1 MNKNILKEI
10 RQHCSEEL
18 CAILLN
24 TGIDISDSEGN
35 EWEVSE
41 ILDKSLPKDEIMKLI
56 CCFEIVGGIIMYK
69 GEFRPYVNLCKMLGA
84 NDFWNYKLYWINS
97 QINGINPIYDIGEIH
112 VPKIL
117 PKYTTEEQKDGF
129 HIVQLYKGEYIPLK
143 GELYPTIEIAKQRAE
158 ELNLSSN

>member
-1 MNKNILKEI
+1 MNKKIFKKI
-10 RQHCSEEL
+10 QQHCTGEL
-18 CAILLN
+18 YTMLLYS
-24 TGIDISDSEGN
+24 GITISDSEGN

-41 ILDKSLPKDEIMKLI
+41 ILDKELPIDEMMKLI

-69 GEFRPYVNLCKMLGA
+69 GEFTPYVNLCKMLGT

-97 QINGINPIYDIGEIH
+97 EINGINPIYDIGKIR

-117 PKYTTEEQKDGF
+117 PKYATEEQKDGF
-129 HIVQLYKGEYIPLK
+129 HIVRLYKGEYTPLK